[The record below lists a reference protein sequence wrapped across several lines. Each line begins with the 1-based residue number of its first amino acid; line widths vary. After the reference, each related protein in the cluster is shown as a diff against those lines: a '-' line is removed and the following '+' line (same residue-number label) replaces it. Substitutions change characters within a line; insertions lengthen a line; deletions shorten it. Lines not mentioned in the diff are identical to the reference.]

1 MGVTISAT
9 HSSYD
14 FDMGYGGFFNLRKN
28 IAYALNKHFGK
39 AYEGYI
45 HCHTKE
51 ERDENDRLCEMY
63 IEAQGLE
70 KEYED
75 VLDFLYA
82 SDTDG
87 TINYKTCKKIADLL
101 EPCMPTL
108 KTKIFRYVKYTHNDY
123 EEFVTFLKECYRYHR
138 NMCWY

>member
-9 HSSYD
+9 NSSYD

-28 IAYALNKHFGK
+28 IAYALDKQFGK
-39 AYEGYI
+39 AYENYI

-51 ERDENDRLCEMY
+51 EGDENDRLCEMY

-82 SDTDG
+82 SDCDG
-87 TINYKTCKKIADLL
+87 KISYKTCKKIADLL

-108 KTKIFRYVKYTHNDY
+108 KTKIFRYVKYAHNDY
-123 EEFVTFLKECYRYHR
+123 EEFIAFLKECYRYHR
-138 NMCWY
+138 NMR